1 VSILWTI
8 PAFPLAGFLILALFG
23 GGLTRKESTR
33 IGVGSVGL
41 SALAALV
48 VAIAFF
54 AGGAEARTQ
63 TLWEWVAADGFS
75 SAISFRLDAL
85 SLLMVLVVTLIG
97 FLIHV
102 YSTEY
107 MAHDDSYA
115 RFFACMNLFVAA
127 MLVLVLADN
136 FLFLFLGWEGVGLC
150 SYLLIGFWYSDPA
163 NGKAATK
170 AFLTTRVGDVAL
182 VIGLFYIYAQLG
194 TLDIATALQRA
205 PHAWAAGSA
214 AATFAALCLLGGA
227 LGKSGQLPLQVWLPD
242 AMAGPTP
249 VSALIHAATMV
260 TAGVYLIART
270 HPIFEL
276 APSIQHFVGIIGAAT
291 LLIAGA
297 CALVQRD
304 IKRVLAYSTISQI
317 GYMFLALGAGAWS
330 AAMFHF
336 MTHAIFKA
344 LLFMAAGAII
354 LSLHHEQDMFKMGGL
369 RRQLPLVFWTFLIG
383 ALSLAALPL
392 VTAGFY
398 SKDMILWEVWSS
410 PLGGKGLWAAGLLGA
425 FITSLYTFRMVFI
438 TFFGESNTLVSSL
451 PGRAVKIP
459 LVVLAVGAT
468 LAGFLELPR
477 TLGHWPA
484 FSHYLEHVLP
494 APGFAFGPL
503 NIELALQGAAACV
516 VAAGLFIAW
525 ACFLPRKP
533 VVERLATS
541 SMGGALH
548 RLLTAGWG
556 FDALYHFLL
565 VAPFGASARANR
577 ADGVDLAFV
586 GVDKTV
592 NGVAQLFRLT
602 QTGKLRWYMAG
613 IAAGAI
619 AATYLV
625 VYR

>member
-1 VSILWTI
+1 MSILWTI

-41 SALAALV
+41 SALAALIT
-48 VAIAFF
+48 AAAFL
-54 AGGAEARTQ
+54 AGGSGARTQ
-63 TLWEWVAADGFS
+63 TLWNWVVADGFS
-75 SAISFRLDAL
+75 SAVSFQLDAL
-85 SLLMVLVVTLIG
+85 SLLMVLVITLIG

-107 MAHDDSYA
+107 MAHDNSYA

-150 SYLLIGFWYSDPA
+150 SYLLIGFWYEDPK

-170 AFLTTRVGDVAL
+170 AFLTTRVGDVAM
-182 VIGLFYIYAQLG
+182 VIGLLHIYTQLG
-194 TLDIATALQRA
+194 TLDIATVLQRA
-205 PHAWAAGSA
+205 PEVWAVGSTA
-214 AATFAALCLLGGA
+214 AVVAALCLLGGA

-276 APSIQHFVGIIGAAT
+276 APSVQHLVGVIGALT
-291 LLIAGA
+291 LLIAGT

-344 LLFMAAGAII
+344 LLFMGAGAII

-383 ALSLAALPL
+383 SLSLAALPL

-410 PLGGKGLWAAGLLGA
+410 PQGGQGLWAAGLVGA
-425 FITSLYTFRMVFI
+425 FITSLYTFRMVFM
-438 TFFGESNTLVSSL
+438 TFFGESHTLVSAL
-451 PGRAVKIP
+451 PGRAIRVP
-459 LVVLAVGAT
+459 LVILAVAAT
-468 LAGFLELPR
+468 LVGFIELPR

-484 FSHYLEHVLP
+484 FSHFMEHTLP
-494 APGFAFGPL
+494 ATKFNFAPV
-503 NIELALQGAAACV
+503 NVEWALQGAAAAV
-516 VAAGLFIAW
+516 VAAGFFFAVALY
-525 ACFLPRKP
+525 LPRKGGLD
-533 VVERLATS
+533 RFAGTATGS
-541 SMGGALH
+541 ALY
-548 RLLTAGWG
+548 RLLMGGWG
-556 FDALYHFLL
+556 FDAVYQMFLL
-565 VAPFGASARANR
+565 TPFGASARANR
-577 ADGVDLAFV
+577 GDALDLAFS
-586 GVDKTV
+586 GVDYTV
-592 NGVAQLFRLT
+592 NGMAQLIRRT
-602 QTGKLRWYMAG
+602 QNGRLRWYMAG

-619 AATYLV
+619 AAIYLV
-625 VYR
+625 VYQ

>member
-1 VSILWTI
+1 ML
-8 PAFPLAGFLILALFG
+8 AFFG
-23 GGLTRKESTR
+23 GGLTRKEATR

-41 SALAALV
+41 SALVALI
-48 VAIAFF
+48 VAISYA
-54 AGGAEARTQ
+54 AGKSAAYNQ
-63 TLWEWVAADGFS
+63 TLWQWVVADGFS
-75 SAISFRLDAL
+75 SAVSFRLDAL
-85 SLLMVLVVTLIG
+85 SLLMTLVITIIG

-107 MAHDDSYA
+107 MAHDKSYA

-150 SYLLIGFWYSDPA
+150 SYLLIGFWYDDPK
-163 NGKAATK
+163 NGKAAAK
-170 AFLTTRVGDVAL
+170 AFLTTRIGDVAM
-182 VIGLFYIYAQLG
+182 VIGLFHLYSQFG
-194 TLDIATALQRA
+194 TLNIAEVLHRA
-205 PHAWAAGSA
+205 PQIWAPGTA
-214 AATFAALCLLGGA
+214 AAVLAALLLLGGA

-270 HPIFEL
+270 HVLFEL
-276 APSIQHFVGIIGAAT
+276 APSVQHLVGLIGALT
-291 LLIAGA
+291 LLIAGS

-317 GYMFLALGAGAWS
+317 GYMFLALGAGAWA

-398 SKDMILWEVWSS
+398 SKDMILWEVFTS
-410 PLGGKGLWAAGLLGA
+410 PQGGQGLWAAGLVGA

-459 LVVLAVGAT
+459 LVVLATGAT

-477 TLGHWPA
+477 TLGHWPG
-484 FSHYLEHVLP
+484 FSHFLHRVLP
-494 APGFAFGPL
+494 AHEVALPPVSVEF
-503 NIELALQGAAACV
+503 ALQGAAASV

-525 ACFLPRKP
+525 ACFLPRKAG
-533 VVERLATS
+533 VERLANS
-541 SMGGALH
+541 GPGGALH
-548 RLLTAGWG
+548 RLLSAGWG
-556 FDALYHFLL
+556 FDALYEL
-565 VAPFGASARANR
+565 VLVKPYGALARANR
-577 ADGVDLAFV
+577 GDALDLPFEGVDRSV
-586 GVDKTV
+586 HGM
-592 NGVAQLFRLT
+592 AQLFRLT
-602 QTGKLRWYMAG
+602 QTGKLRWYMTG
-613 IAAGAI
+613 IVAGAI